1 LKVIYNEI
9 KKTLEKEG
17 GTMGL
22 DILGLTIHFG
32 VLWMIIA
39 IGFALAEGFT
49 LGLTFIW
56 FAGGALLAMIASFLG
71 LHFIVQV
78 IAFIIGSSL
87 MLIYTR
93 PVAKKLLKVGATKT
107 NVDSLIGKEG
117 IVIKE
122 LQPFALGQVKVKGQ
136 IWSARPEGEQTI
148 AVEQKVEVVRIEGVK
163 LIVKALD

>member
-1 LKVIYNEI
+1 MEF
-9 KKTLEKEG
+9 
-17 GTMGL
+17 
-22 DILGLTIHFG
+22 DILGLTIHVG
-32 VLWMIIA
+32 VIWMIVA

-56 FAGGALLAMIASFLG
+56 FAGGALLAMLASFLN
-71 LHFIVQV
+71 LPLIVQV

-93 PVAKKLLKVGATKT
+93 PVAKKLLKIGATKT

-136 IWSARPEGEQTI
+136 IWSAKPDGEVGI
-148 AVEQKVEVVRIEGVK
+148 AKDQRVEVVKIEGVK